1 MPYSEPMASWMR
13 TEAEEAPKVIER
25 LLRENEGEVR
35 SLARFLRKR
44 PPALTLTVARG
55 SSDHAALFAKY
66 LLEARLEWPVLS
78 LAPSVLT
85 LYRARPRVPFPSL
98 LLAFSQSGESPDLLK
113 VVSAYRSQ
121 GALTVALVNREESPL
136 ARMAEVALPLHAG
149 EEKAVA
155 ATKSF
160 LAMLAATLHLLAQL
174 VEESRLRQ
182 VLPALPEALHR
193 ALEASGELD
202 YLEDAENLFVLGR
215 GFTYPVALEAALK
228 LKEVAGL
235 HAEGFSAAE
244 FLHGPQALLEAG
256 FPVLALVQKDEA
268 LEALLSTLEG
278 LKAKGAHLLVLSPE
292 PDALAL
298 ADSPLA
304 LPVASVP
311 EITPLFLAQAF
322 YPKAEALSRARGL
335 DPDRPRHLTKV
346 TRTR

>member
-1 MPYSEPMASWMR
+1 MASWMR
-13 TEAEEAPKVIER
+13 AEAEEAPKVIEH
-25 LLRENEGEVR
+25 LLRENEAEVR
-35 SLARFLRKR
+35 SLARFLRRR

-98 LLAFSQSGESPDLLK
+98 LLAYSQSGESPDLLEA
-113 VVSAYRSQ
+113 VAAYRAQ
-121 GALTVALVNREESPL
+121 GVLTVALVNREDSPL
-136 ARMAEVALPLHAG
+136 ARGAEVVLPLHAG

-160 LAMLAATLHLLAQL
+160 LAMLAATVHLLAHL
-174 VEESRLRQ
+174 VEASHLRQ
-182 VLPALPEALHR
+182 ALPALPEALHR
-193 ALEASGELD
+193 ALDTVGELD
-202 YLEDAENLFVLGR
+202 YLVDAENLFLLGR
-215 GFTYPVALEAALK
+215 GFTYPLALEAALK

-256 FPVLALVQKDEA
+256 FPVLVLAQRDE
-268 LEALLSTLEG
+268 TLEGLLATLAG
-278 LKAKGAHLLVLSPE
+278 LKAKGAHLLLLSPE

-304 LPVASVP
+304 LPVASEP
-311 EITPLFLAQAF
+311 ELTPLLLAQAF
-322 YPKAEALSRARGL
+322 YPKVEALARARGL

-346 TRTR
+346 TRTL

>member
-1 MPYSEPMASWMR
+1 MVSRMR
-13 TEAEEAPKVIER
+13 LEAEEAPQVVER
-25 LLRENEGEVR
+25 LLRENEAEVR
-35 SLARFLRKR
+35 DLAAFLRRR
-44 PPALTLTVARG
+44 PPALVLTAARG

-85 LYRARPRVPFPSL
+85 LYQARLRVPFPSL
-98 LLAFSQSGESPDLLK
+98 LLAYSQSGESPD
-113 VVSAYRSQ
+113 VVETVAAYRRH
-121 GALTVALVNREESPL
+121 GVFTVALVNREDSPL
-136 ARMAEVALPLHAG
+136 AQIAEVVLPLHAG

-182 VLPALPEALHR
+182 ALPALPEALHR

-228 LKEVAGL
+228 LKEVAAL

-244 FLHGPQALLEAG
+244 FLHGPQALLEEG
-256 FPVLALVQKDEA
+256 FPLLALVQGDEA
-268 LEALLSTLEG
+268 LEGFLKTLEG
-278 LKAKGAHLLVLSPE
+278 LRAKGAHLLVLSPE

-298 ADSPLA
+298 AHTPLA
-304 LPVASVP
+304 LPVALEP
-311 EITPLFLAQAF
+311 ELTPLLLVQAF
-322 YPKAEALSRARGL
+322 YPKAEALARARGL
-335 DPDRPRHLTKV
+335 DPDRPRHLSKV